1 MRYECVSAGDDD
13 DDKDAD
19 DDPWVVS
26 SAAAAAA
33 DVLPYPVAA
42 QEKTGESQRK
52 SRDARA

>member
-13 DDKDAD
+13 DDDEDAD

-26 SAAAAAA
+26 SAAAAA

>member
-26 SAAAAAA
+26 SAAAAA